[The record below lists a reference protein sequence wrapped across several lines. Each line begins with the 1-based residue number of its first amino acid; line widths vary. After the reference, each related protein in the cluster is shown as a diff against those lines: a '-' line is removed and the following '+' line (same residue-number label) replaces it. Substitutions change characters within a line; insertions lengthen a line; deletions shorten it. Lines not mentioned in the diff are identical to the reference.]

1 MQGKE
6 KRRRV
11 ALVTGGCGGIG
22 AAICRRL
29 AHDGLSVAVLDRPQ
43 SDAKVLAAALPGEG
57 HRGFQADVADEA
69 GVAEIYRQIEAEMGR
84 IDVLVTAA
92 GVLLLRPDGARNPV
106 AETPFEEW
114 QRTLDINT
122 NGTFLFCRE
131 YARRVNARRE
141 GGRIVTLGSVAAQLG
156 GYRSSSAYIASKAAV
171 MGFTKGLARELAPFG
186 VTANSVAPG
195 LIDAP
200 MLRLS
205 LDPADDDKAAASI
218 PLGRLGTP
226 EDVAGAVAYLVSQD
240 ASYVTGNVIDVNGGY
255 RMQ

>member
-29 AHDGLSVAVLDRPQ
+29 ARDGLSVAVLDRPQ
-43 SDAKVLAAALPGEG
+43 SDAKALAAALPGEG

-122 NGTFLFCRE
+122 NGTFLVDDIQ
-131 YARRVNARRE
+131 VNGSNAIPE
-141 GGRIVTLGSVAAQLG
+141 PATAALLGL
-156 GYRSSSAYIASKAAV
+156 
-171 MGFTKGLARELAPFG
+171 GFTP
-186 VTANSVAPG
+186 
-195 LIDAP
+195 
-200 MLRLS
+200 S
-205 LDPADDDKAAASI
+205 LM
-218 PLGRLGTP
+218 
-226 EDVAGAVAYLVSQD
+226 YL
-240 ASYVTGNVIDVNGGY
+240 
-255 RMQ
+255 